1 MELWINLWYPINDI
15 NHRGNIMRYFISA
28 AYSNHGVVKALSYAL
43 SKMGHVNAYDMLT
56 YGDVREQPEEKI
68 TESAFNLVQ
77 SIRDAELF
85 IHVCPETHTTAT
97 ELGIALASRAGKRI
111 IVWSTTGRE
120 FEQGSVVSAYYF
132 HPSVIR
138 FTGDLEQFVKH
149 LESI

>member
-1 MELWINLWYPINDI
+1 MPYQKW
-15 NHRGNIMRYFISA
+15 S
-28 AYSNHGVVKALSYAL
+28 
-43 SKMGHVNAYDMLT
+43 VNAYDMLT
-56 YGDVREQPEEKI
+56 YGDVRSTGGKI